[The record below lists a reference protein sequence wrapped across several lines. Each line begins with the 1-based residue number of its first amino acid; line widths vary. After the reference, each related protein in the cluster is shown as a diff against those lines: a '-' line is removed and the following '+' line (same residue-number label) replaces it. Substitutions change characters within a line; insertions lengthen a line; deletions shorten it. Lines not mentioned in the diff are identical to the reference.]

1 MFNYYTSILI
11 LSWIALVILCILI
24 HEKERISAKDKY
36 ILDLT
41 YALIAAAALAE
52 WLGVCFEGRTGLP
65 AWLLLAVKYADYIL
79 TPMSGGAL
87 VTQMRIHNRWH
98 FVIILILGVNTVFQI
113 IASFFGWMVRIN
125 DMNHYVYGPLY
136 NIYITLCLIVVLL
149 VIVQFFVYG
158 RSFRRQ
164 NRRSLYAIM
173 FLIVVGILMQ
183 EVYPGVRTAYI
194 SLTLGAILMFIHY
207 EEFSNQAMDEYL
219 EEQKIQID
227 TDALTGTGS
236 RYAYSKVLKDFEFA
250 GKLPPD
256 LVAFT
261 IDINGLKQVNDS
273 LGHEAGDELICAAAQ
288 CIEHAIGQ
296 KGACFRTGGD
306 EFIAFIS
313 ADKKETSGIMDRLKK
328 EAYAWKGNL
337 LDELSLSAGYASAED
352 YPGLTAEQLVK
363 EADFAMY
370 TAKAEHYQKQRRD
383 RRRNYN
389 SRPR

>member
-1 MFNYYTSILI
+1 MFNYYTSIII
-11 LSWIALVILCILI
+11 LSWLALGILCILI

-52 WLGVCFEGRTGLP
+52 WLGICFEGRTGLP
-65 AWLLLAVKYADYIL
+65 VWLLMAVKCADYIL
-79 TPMSGGAL
+79 TPMAGGAL
-87 VTQMRIHNRWH
+87 VTQMRIRNRWH

-113 IASFFGWMVRIN
+113 IAGFFGWMVRIDN
-125 DMNHYVYGPLY
+125 QNHYIYGSLY
-136 NIYITLCLIVVLL
+136 NIYITFGLIVVFL

-183 EVYPGVRTAYI
+183 EVYPGVWTAYI
-194 SLTLGAILMFIHY
+194 SLTLGAILIFIHY
-207 EEFSNQAMDEYL
+207 EEFANQAMDEYM

-236 RYAYSKVLKDFEFA
+236 RYAYSKVLKDFEVS
-250 GKLPPD
+250 GKIPPD

-261 IDINGLKQVNDS
+261 IDINGLKQVNDR
-273 LGHEAGDELICAAAQ
+273 LGHEAGDELICGAAR
-288 CIEHAIGQ
+288 CIEEAIGH
-296 KGACFRTGGD
+296 KGSCFRTGGD
-306 EFIAFIS
+306 EFVIFVS
-313 ADKKETSGIMDRLKK
+313 ADENEAAGIMDRLKK
-328 EAYAWKGNL
+328 EANAWKGNL
-337 LDELSLSAGYASAED
+337 IGELSLSAGYASAENN
-352 YPGLTAEQLVK
+352 PGLTAEQLVR

-370 TAKAEHYQKQRRD
+370 AAKEEHYQNSGRD
-383 RRRNYN
+383 RRRK
-389 SRPR
+389 